1 MASSVSSW
9 AIAAPASSGRQLLEH
24 LLAHR
29 LVEMGEQLGVQLRLE
44 LGDQRRALVIAEL
57 LEQIGLV
64 GGMERG
70 DQLDGALDLTGV
82 QRLVDDANQL
92 LRQDCR
98 RSAVRLGRSCVPSS
112 VTAGSSMR
120 DLRVHDGERR

>member
-1 MASSVSSW
+1 MS
-9 AIAAPASSGRQLLEH
+9 SSGSSCGLSS
-24 LLAHR
+24 ATS
-29 LVEMGEQLGVQLRLE
+29 
-44 LGDQRRALVIAEL
+44 RALVIAEL

-82 QRLVDDANQL
+82 QRLVDDPNQL

-98 RSAVRLGRSCVPSS
+98 RSAVRLATLLPSS

-120 DLRVHDGERR
+120 NLRVHDGERR